1 MAQENEKVQGLMG
14 TTMDKVREMA
24 DPKAII
30 GDPIYT
36 PDGTMIIPVSRV
48 TYGFASGGSDLPTKQ
63 EKKSFAGGGGAG
75 ITMEPVAFLVI
86 KDGAVRVMQVNPHA
100 GTVDK
105 LVDTVPDVIDK
116 VTGIVK
122 GGKKEK
128 ETPQKTE

>member
-1 MAQENEKVQGLMG
+1 MAQQNENVQNLMG
-14 TTMDKVREMA
+14 VTMDKVRGMA

-63 EKKSFAGGGGAG
+63 PKDSFAGGGGAG

-86 KDGAVRVMQVNPHA
+86 KDGNVRVMQINPHV

-122 GGKKEK
+122 GNKGA
-128 ETPQKTE
+128 ETPPRAE

>member
-1 MAQENEKVQGLMG
+1 MSEQKEKVQNLMG
-14 TTMDKVREMA
+14 VTMDKVREMA

-63 EKKSFAGGGGAG
+63 PKDTFAGGGGAG

-86 KDGAVRVMQVNPHA
+86 KGGNVRVMQINPHV

-116 VTGIVK
+116 VSGIVK
-122 GGKKEK
+122 GKKEPEAPK
-128 ETPQKTE
+128 EAE

>member
-1 MAQENEKVQGLMG
+1 MAQQNENVQNLMG
-14 TTMDKVREMA
+14 ATMDKVRDMA

-63 EKKSFAGGGGAG
+63 PKDSFAGGGGAG

-86 KDGAVRVMQVNPHA
+86 KDGNVRVMQINPHV

-122 GGKKEK
+122 GNKGA
-128 ETPQKTE
+128 ETPPRAE

>member
-1 MAQENEKVQGLMG
+1 MAQQNENVQNLMG
-14 TTMDKVREMA
+14 VTMDKVRDMA

-63 EKKSFAGGGGAG
+63 PKDSFAGGGGAG

-86 KDGAVRVMQVNPHA
+86 KDGNVRVMQINPHV

-122 GGKKEK
+122 GSKGA
-128 ETPQKTE
+128 ETPPRAE

>member
-1 MAQENEKVQGLMG
+1 MAQQNENVQNLMG
-14 TTMDKVREMA
+14 VTMDKVRDMA

-63 EKKSFAGGGGAG
+63 PKDSFAGGGGAG

-86 KDGAVRVMQVNPHA
+86 KDGNVRVMQINPHV

-122 GGKKEK
+122 GNKEA
-128 ETPQKTE
+128 ETPPRAE

>member
-1 MAQENEKVQGLMG
+1 MAQQNENVQNLMG
-14 TTMDKVREMA
+14 VTMDKVRDMA

-63 EKKSFAGGGGAG
+63 PKDSFAGGGGAG

-86 KDGAVRVMQVNPHA
+86 KDGNVRVMQINPHV

-122 GGKKEK
+122 GNKGA
-128 ETPQKTE
+128 ETSPRAE

>member
-1 MAQENEKVQGLMG
+1 MSEQKEKVQNLMG
-14 TTMDKVREMA
+14 VTMDKVREMA

-63 EKKSFAGGGGAG
+63 PKDTFAGGGGAG

-86 KDGAVRVMQVNPHA
+86 KDGNVRVMQINPHV

-116 VTGIVK
+116 VSGIVK
-122 GGKKEK
+122 GKKEPEAPK
-128 ETPQKTE
+128 ESE

>member
-1 MAQENEKVQGLMG
+1 MSEQKEKVQNLMG
-14 TTMDKVREMA
+14 VTMDKVREMA

-63 EKKSFAGGGGAG
+63 PKDTFAGGGGAG

-86 KDGAVRVMQVNPHA
+86 KDGNVRVMQINPHV

-122 GGKKEK
+122 GKKEPEAPK
-128 ETPQKTE
+128 ESE

>member
-1 MAQENEKVQGLMG
+1 MSEQKEKVQNLMG
-14 TTMDKVREMA
+14 VTMDKVREMA

-36 PDGTMIIPVSRV
+36 PDGTMISPVSRV

-63 EKKSFAGGGGAG
+63 PKDTFAGGGGAG

-86 KDGAVRVMQVNPHA
+86 KDGNVRVMQINPHV

-116 VTGIVK
+116 VSGIVK
-122 GGKKEK
+122 GKKEPEAPK
-128 ETPQKTE
+128 ESE

>member
-1 MAQENEKVQGLMG
+1 MAQQNENVQNLMG
-14 TTMDKVREMA
+14 VTMDKVRDMA

-63 EKKSFAGGGGAG
+63 PKDSFAGGGGAG

-86 KDGAVRVMQVNPHA
+86 KDGNVRVMQINPHV

-122 GGKKEK
+122 GNKGT
-128 ETPQKTE
+128 ETPPRAE

>member
-1 MAQENEKVQGLMG
+1 MAQQNENVQNLMG
-14 TTMDKVREMA
+14 VTMDKVRDMA

-36 PDGTMIIPVSRV
+36 PDGTMIITVSRV

-63 EKKSFAGGGGAG
+63 PKDSFAGGGGAG

-86 KDGAVRVMQVNPHA
+86 KDGNVRVMQINPHV

-116 VTGIVK
+116 MTGIVK
-122 GGKKEK
+122 GNKGT
-128 ETPQKTE
+128 ETPPRAE

>member
-1 MAQENEKVQGLMG
+1 MSEQKEKVQNLMG
-14 TTMDKVREMA
+14 VTMDKVREMA

-63 EKKSFAGGGGAG
+63 PKDTFAGGGGAG

-86 KDGAVRVMQVNPHA
+86 KDGNVRVMQINPHV

-116 VTGIVK
+116 VSGIVK
-122 GGKKEK
+122 GKKEPEAPK
-128 ETPQKTE
+128 EAE